1 MNNDGPQKSTPVI
14 TADWQTWTPLA
25 ALILALI
32 ALVLLP
38 VWRSRQMSPVHD
50 DLRGEIQPAR
60 TLVTRIHLAL
70 AMEGMLAREF
80 LERRDSLL
88 IEGYRQSL
96 DDEREAYDSLRPHM
110 QRLGP
115 AVRTEFNSFGRIRDT
130 WHRAI
135 EQSFASSSPAAA
147 RGARSGAPNA
157 VDPFHPAEYE
167 RLLVG
172 AARLDEA
179 LSNAAERRWV
189 EADATN
195 RAQRWMVAFVGM
207 IAFAAAL
214 IVAWLGRGLRIYA
227 MTAERDRANLEQA
240 IEARSRLVRG
250 ITHDLKNPLNAIV
263 GYTELPSEGVKGPLK
278 PDQLHSVERIRKSAQ
293 SLLALIDD
301 ILDVARAERRQLSI
315 VSNATRIESIIA
327 DAVEDHDANAA
338 ASGLRIDVQLP
349 DDLPSIATD
358 ATRVR
363 QILGNLLSNAIKYTP
378 PGGRISVR
386 ASLKTRE
393 QTNGERW
400 VAIEVRDTGT
410 GIPAD
415 KSVLIF
421 EEFTRLE
428 EHSDKPGAGLGL
440 AIARRIARLLGGDL
454 TVANADGSGAVF
466 TLWLPIDGAKPRPAE
481 SYTRTAADRRA
492 DSRSQAV
499 VRG

>member
-1 MNNDGPQKSTPVI
+1 MHTDRRQKSTPLI
-14 TADWQTWTPLA
+14 TADWRTWTPLA

-38 VWRSRQMSPVHD
+38 VWRSRQMAPVHD
-50 DLRGEIQPAR
+50 DLRAEIQPAR

-80 LERRDSLL
+80 LEHRDSLQ
-88 IEGYRQSL
+88 IEGYRQSVE
-96 DDEREAYDSLRPHM
+96 DEREAYDALRPHM
-110 QRLGP
+110 DRLGP

-130 WHRAI
+130 WHKAI
-135 EQSFASSSPAAA
+135 EQSFAAASATPARATPSNA
-147 RGARSGAPNA
+147 RNA

-195 RAQRWMVAFVGM
+195 RAQRWMVAVVGL
-207 IAFAAAL
+207 IAFAAAM

-227 MTAERDRANLEQA
+227 LTAERDRANLEQA
-240 IEARSRLVRG
+240 IEARARLVRG

-263 GYTELPSEGVKGPLK
+263 GYTDLLTGGVKGPLK
-278 PDQLHSVERIRKSAQ
+278 PDQLHSVERIRKSAHA
-293 SLLALIDD
+293 LLALIDD

-315 VSNATRIESIIA
+315 VSNATRVESIIA
-327 DAVEDHDANAA
+327 EAVEDHEANAA
-338 ASGLRIDVQLP
+338 ASGLRLDVQLRG
-349 DDLPSIATD
+349 DLPAIATD

-386 ASLKTRE
+386 ASVKTRE
-393 QTNGERW
+393 ETNGERW
-400 VAIEVRDTGT
+400 VAIDVTDTGT

-421 EEFTRLE
+421 EEFTRLD
-428 EHSDKPGAGLGL
+428 EHRDKPGAGLGL
-440 AIARRIARLLGGDL
+440 AIALRIARLLGGDL
-454 TVANADGSGAVF
+454 TVESNDGSGAVF
-466 TLWLPIDGAKPRPAE
+466 TLWLPIDGGKLQPADN
-481 SYTRTAADRRA
+481 YARTAVDRRA

-499 VRG
+499 FRG